1 MCDRGKFDMLRALEL
16 PVSKSPIQNMTGAQV
31 RCLRG
36 EQTGAVFGQRVRD
49 ELADLLAVPVAS
61 IPSVSYTQVSRWE
74 KRGLDPATG
83 KITTLVYLAALR
95 RLHGA

>member
-1 MCDRGKFDMLRALEL
+1 MAKPTIKSMTGEQVRQLRGK
-16 PVSKSPIQNMTGAQV
+16 
-31 RCLRG
+31 
-36 EQTGAVFGQRVRD
+36 QTGAVFGQRVR
-49 ELADLLAVPVAS
+49 ETLATLLEVPVDA

-95 RLHGA
+95 RLSS

>member
-1 MCDRGKFDMLRALEL
+1 MLRAVEF
-16 PVSKSPIQNMTGAQV
+16 PMSKSPIKSMTGPQV
-31 RCLRG
+31 RSLRG
-36 EQTGAVFGQRVRD
+36 KQTGAVFGERVRA
-49 ELADLLAVPVAS
+49 ELAMLLAVPVAS

-95 RLHGA
+95 RLRGA